1 MPQALLS
8 HADAAWLRLEDPSNP
23 MTITTL
29 LVFGAVIP
37 FERLWAAFEERL
49 LPLARFRQRAVQP
62 RSGQPTWEDDPGFD
76 LGHHLQRAM
85 LPPPGDEAALQEVVK
100 ALLSTPLGLS
110 RPLWQF
116 HLVDPYGPGCALVGR
131 VHHSLADG
139 IALNQVLCA
148 LAGLNA
154 C

>member
-1 MPQALLS
+1 
-8 HADAAWLRLEDPSNP
+8 
-23 MTITTL
+23 
-29 LVFGAVIP
+29 
-37 FERLWAAFEERL
+37 
-49 LPLARFRQRAVQP
+49 
-62 RSGQPTWEDDPGFD
+62 
-76 LGHHLQRAM
+76 M